1 MNMNQ
6 TIVSL
11 LFNFPA
17 FLEQRKKVGPFPTTG
32 IVELAFEHY
41 SNLNRILMNK
51 PWWIKYGIYDFSAF
65 LLLAPVLRLYF
76 WISVKTV
83 NIHFVKTFN
92 TDDEQVMGLTNF
104 SETAQLRSYVNVP
117 FKNNLE
123 GFSIKH
129 F

>member
-1 MNMNQ
+1 
-6 TIVSL
+6 
-11 LFNFPA
+11 
-17 FLEQRKKVGPFPTTG
+17 
-32 IVELAFEHY
+32 
-41 SNLNRILMNK
+41 MNK